1 MSLQVALEICKLV
14 QAFYIEKDALMYS
27 WERDQLVKVQT
38 ASIVEDLG
46 QVGYIFSDKTGTLT
60 RNVMEFK
67 YMMVGNEFYGDRVK
81 FEQQVN
87 EDGEDEQALYVRMKT
102 QQEQGIKADPNQ
114 ETKEWKC
121 KNYSDTM
128 DDQGNMD
135 IDRNMK
141 SVGGNENFMM
151 QTQRDQIVE
160 FMKILSLS
168 HMCVAE
174 SFTDKNGVKQ
184 KFYNGPSPDEVALV
198 EYASQMKFDCTLS
211 TDDVVKMEMKQGNS
225 SEMTE
230 NTYEVFRKMDFN
242 SDRKRMSVL
251 LRDPVDGKIKLLI
264 KGADSIIKERLDAS
278 QFSAE

>member
-1 MSLQVALEICKLV
+1 
-14 QAFYIEKDALMYS
+14 
-27 WERDQLVKVQT
+27 
-38 ASIVEDLG
+38 
-46 QVGYIFSDKTGTLT
+46 
-60 RNVMEFK
+60 
-67 YMMVGNEFYGDRVK
+67 
-81 FEQQVN
+81 
-87 EDGEDEQALYVRMKT
+87 
-102 QQEQGIKADPNQ
+102 
-114 ETKEWKC
+114 
-121 KNYSDTM
+121 M

-211 TDDVVKMEMKQGNS
+211 TDDVVKMEMK
-225 SEMTE
+225 
-230 NTYEVFRKMDFN
+230 
-242 SDRKRMSVL
+242 
-251 LRDPVDGKIKLLI
+251 
-264 KGADSIIKERLDAS
+264 
-278 QFSAE
+278 